1 MSTSTE
7 ERYLFELLM
16 RCRMVLL
23 YDRSNVVST
32 SGSTVLRTG
41 NDFRGFRRA
50 LFWVQ
55 GRIKHNG
62 GRSSLRDVSN
72 L

>member
-16 RCRMVLL
+16 RCSMILL
-23 YDRSNVVST
+23 YDISDVVST
-32 SGSTVLRTG
+32 SGSTVLRTE
-41 NDFRGFRRA
+41 NEFRGFRRA

-55 GRIKHNG
+55 GRTKHNG